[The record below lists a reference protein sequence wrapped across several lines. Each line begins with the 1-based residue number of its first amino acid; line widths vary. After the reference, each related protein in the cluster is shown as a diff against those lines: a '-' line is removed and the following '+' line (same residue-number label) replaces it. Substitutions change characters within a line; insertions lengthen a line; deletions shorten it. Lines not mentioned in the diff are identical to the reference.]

1 MIFYSERQ
9 SDWILGSEY
18 SSSWLHH
25 FPLMDLE
32 KHSDSNIL
40 EQKYLSLQ
48 VNLFFL
54 LSSKSLV
61 FQESANEVRL
71 GQMVFNWIFFNYFLH
86 EADGYSSALKWAE
99 CLLFKETHLWVR
111 GCCLLSGWTNKCPRG
126 GGQDII
132 PSRDTYPAWL
142 RIDFTIVCCREAR
155 KASWRV
161 LLHYWPLDW
170 GYFTD
175 KS

>member
-1 MIFYSERQ
+1 M
-9 SDWILGSEY
+9 
-18 SSSWLHH
+18 SWL
-25 FPLMDLE
+25 
-32 KHSDSNIL
+32 
-40 EQKYLSLQ
+40 
-48 VNLFFL
+48 
-54 LSSKSLV
+54 
-61 FQESANEVRL
+61 
-71 GQMVFNWIFFNYFLH
+71 
-86 EADGYSSALKWAE
+86 

-142 RIDFTIVCCREAR
+142 RIDFAIVCRREAR
-155 KASWRV
+155 KASCQV

-175 KS
+175 KSWIRQCFVAAWFLHLQIIQKMCHFEAHCKVFHLMICRLQGQRMSKADVTAPHDYFWFVYRRGLSAVWKSLTQGSTF